1 MFKKSK
7 TLTALLA
14 LAGLSFSAVATAETH
29 TLRVAHF
36 VPNTA
41 PMHTRFVQPWCDR
54 IQEESQGR
62 LQCEIYPAMQL
73 GGTPPQ
79 LINQARDGV
88 ADIVFTLPGYT
99 PGRFPLT
106 EMFEL
111 PFFTAEQKN
120 SSKALWDF
128 IQENTL
134 HEFRG
139 VKPLITVVNGSN
151 DLHFRS
157 REVKNLEDLKGLSIR
172 GPSRLG
178 NRLIEALGATPVGMP
193 VTQMG
198 ESLSRGV
205 IDGTL
210 LPWEVVPAFRLHE
223 LTKHHTIAEG
233 DYTMITATMVYVMNE
248 RKYQSLPDDLKK
260 VIDNNS
266 GQEASGWGAE
276 VLMSGHELGFK
287 MVGEVGNPIH
297 RLNAAEVE
305 RWHQASRPVVEGWI
319 KENTSGSV
327 DAQQLFNRGQEL
339 IRKHSDRL

>member
-1 MFKKSK
+1 MFRKSK
-7 TLTALLA
+7 TLAVMLTV
-14 LAGLSFSAVATAETH
+14 AGLGLSTMATAQTQ

-36 VPNTA
+36 MPTTA
-41 PMHTRFVQPWCDR
+41 PLHSRFIQPWCDR

-88 ADIVFTLPGYT
+88 ADIIFTLPGYT

-120 SSKALWDF
+120 SSMALWDF
-128 IQENTL
+128 IQENSL
-134 HEFRG
+134 QEFRG

-151 DLHFRS
+151 YLHFRN
-157 REVKNLEDLKGLSIR
+157 RQVQTLEDLRGVSIR

-198 ESLSRGV
+198 ESLSRGI
-205 IDGTL
+205 IDGTV
-210 LPWEVVPAFRLHE
+210 LPWEAVPAFRLHE
-223 LTKHHTIAEG
+223 LTRYHALTEG
-233 DYTMITATMVYVMNE
+233 DYTMLTSTMVFVMNE
-248 RKYQSLPDDLKK
+248 RRYNNLPDDLKK

-266 GQEASGWGAE
+266 GQQASGWGAE
-276 VLMSGHELGFK
+276 VLMSGHETG
-287 MVGEVGNPIH
+287 MRMARDAGNTIYAIEP
-297 RLNAAEVE
+297 AEMQ
-305 RWHQASRPVVEGWI
+305 RWRQAGQTVIDRWI
-319 KENTSGSV
+319 QENTSNDV
-327 DAQQLFNRGQEL
+327 NARALYERGQEL
-339 IRKHSDRL
+339 IRQHSDRL

>member
-1 MFKKSK
+1 MTKKSK
-7 TLTALLA
+7 VFTTLLA
-14 LAGLSFSAVATAETH
+14 LAGFGLSISAIAETH

-36 VPNTA
+36 VPATA
-41 PMHTRFVQPWCDR
+41 PMHTKFVKPWCDR

-62 LQCEIYPAMQL
+62 LECEIYPAMQL

-120 SSKALWDF
+120 SSMAFWDF
-128 IQENTL
+128 IQENSL
-134 HEFRG
+134 KEFKG

-151 DLHFRS
+151 DLHFRN
-157 REVKNLEDLKGLSIR
+157 RQVKTLEDMRGASIR

-178 NRLIEALGATPVGMP
+178 NKLIEALGATPVGMP

-223 LTKHHTIAEG
+223 LANHHTIAEG
-233 DYTMITATMVYVMNE
+233 DYTMITAAMIFVMND
-248 RKYQSLPDDLKK
+248 RKYNSLPADLKR

-266 GQEASGWGAE
+266 GQAASGWGAE

-287 MVGEVGNPIH
+287 LAREAGNTIYSVEPT
-297 RLNAAEVE
+297 EVE
-305 RWHQASRPVVEGWI
+305 RWKKASQVVIDQWI
-319 KENTSGSV
+319 KEVSTGAVNGQ
-327 DAQQLFNRGQEL
+327 ALYERGQEL
-339 IRKHSDRL
+339 IKQHSDRL

>member
-1 MFKKSK
+1 MFRKSK
-7 TLTALLA
+7 TLATILVIAGF
-14 LAGLSFSAVATAETH
+14 GLSSVAMAETY

-36 VPNTA
+36 VPTTA
-41 PMHTRFVQPWCDR
+41 PMHTRFVQPWCER
-54 IQEESQGR
+54 IEEESQGR

-120 SSKALWDF
+120 SSMALWDF
-128 IQENTL
+128 IQENSL

-139 VKPLITVVNGSN
+139 VRPLITVVNGSN
-151 DLHFRS
+151 DLHFRN
-157 REVKNLEDLKGLSIR
+157 RQVKTLEDLRGVSIR

-178 NRLIEALGATPVGMP
+178 NRLIEALGATAVGMP

-205 IDGTL
+205 IDGTV

-223 LTKHHTIAEG
+223 LTRYHAIPAG
-233 DYTMITATMVYVMNE
+233 DYTMLTSAMVFVMNE
-248 RKYQSLPDDLKK
+248 RKYNGLPDDLQK
-260 VIDNNS
+260 VIDTNS
-266 GQEASGWGAE
+266 GQQASGWGAE
-276 VLMSGHELGFK
+276 VLMSGHQIGFDLAQ
-287 MVGEVGNPIH
+287 EVNNTIYEIEPEEI
-297 RLNAAEVE
+297 E
-305 RWHQASRPVVEGWI
+305 RWRQASQPVIDRWI
-319 KENTSGSV
+319 SENSKNGI
-327 DAQQLFNRGQEL
+327 DARELYERGQEL
-339 IRKHSDRL
+339 IRQHSDRL